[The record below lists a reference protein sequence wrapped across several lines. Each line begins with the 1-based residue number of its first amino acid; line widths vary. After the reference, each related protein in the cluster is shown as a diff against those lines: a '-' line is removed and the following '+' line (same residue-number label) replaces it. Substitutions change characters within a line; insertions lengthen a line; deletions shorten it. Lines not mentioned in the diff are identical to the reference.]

1 MSPPRLSK
9 RPASGR
15 VIVPWALTLAAALT
29 CFGGSLGA
37 VLDPQPTDGGDS
49 AFAAGTRET
58 AQNAAYARSPD
69 KSAYEP
75 ILVALASPAGAQPR
89 PEAPGTTAAPPG
101 GGAAPPSI
109 AAKASGRADPVAGP
123 GSDAG
128 RVSAPGS
135 EESSEDSEDALPAAV
150 AGIEERLITIER
162 GDTLSGALHAAGVPT
177 PDAQAA
183 LDALRPVF
191 DPRNLRVGEAVTVAV
206 AAAADEE
213 AQGRLIKL
221 AVALDS
227 RRRAVV
233 TRGADDGFTV
243 SIQDLAT
250 VRTPVRADGVIASS
264 LYAAAA
270 RAGVPDA
277 IVSEMIRAF
286 SYEIDFQRDLRSGD
300 RFSVMYEQV
309 GGADGAV
316 LDAGA
321 LIYASMS
328 VDGEEHIL
336 YRHVGSDG
344 AADYYGPDG
353 SGVRTA
359 LLRTPVNGARLSSGY
374 GMRRHP
380 VLGYSRMHRGIDF
393 AAPIGTPVYAAGA
406 GHISAIGR
414 NRGYG
419 NYIQIEHRGGYATAY
434 GHLSRF
440 AAGLQRG
447 SAVKQGEVIGY
458 VGNTGLSTGAH
469 LHYEILVN
477 GQQVDPLDVKGVREA
492 HLDDDEMAKFALTKA
507 AIDRRYAQLGSP
519 GPVAS
524 VAARDR

>member
-1 MSPPRLSK
+1 MSTSSRSN
-9 RPASGR
+9 RPGNRR
-15 VIVPWALTLAAALT
+15 VIVPWVLTLAAALT

-37 VLDPQPTDGGDS
+37 VLDPQPESGAS
-49 AFAAGTRET
+49 ALAAGMQEATS
-58 AQNAAYARSPD
+58 NAAYARSPD

-75 ILVALASPAGAQPR
+75 ILVLASSAGAQAGPD
-89 PEAPGTTAAPPG
+89 APGAATAGPG
-101 GGAAPPSI
+101 GGAAPPSLVP
-109 AAKASGRADPVAGP
+109 KASQWVEPVA
-123 GSDAG
+123 
-128 RVSAPGS
+128 APSTESGQEPAAGS
-135 EESSEDSEDALPAAV
+135 EESSEESEDGLPAAV
-150 AGIEERLITIER
+150 AGIEERLITIEH
-162 GDTLSGALHAAGVPT
+162 GDTLSGALRAAGVPAQ
-177 PDAQAA
+177 DGQAA

-191 DPRNLRVGEAVTVAV
+191 NPRKLRVGEAVSVAV
-206 AAAADEE
+206 AAGADEK
-213 AQGRLIKL
+213 AQSRLVKL
-221 AVALDS
+221 AVALDA
-227 RRRAVV
+227 RHRAVV
-233 TRGADDGFTV
+233 TRRADDSFVV
-243 SIQDLAT
+243 SLQDLAT

-277 IVSEMIRAF
+277 IVGEMIRAF

-300 RFSVMYEQV
+300 RFSVMYEEV

-321 LIYASMS
+321 LIYASML
-328 VDGEEHIL
+328 VNGEEHVL

-344 AADYYGPDG
+344 SVDYFAPDG

-414 NRGYG
+414 NHGYG
-419 NYIQIEHRGGYATAY
+419 NYIQIEHSGGYATAY

-477 GQQVDPLDVKGVREA
+477 GQQVNPLDVKGVREA

-524 VAARDR
+524 AAARGR